1 MKSDRLGGSEVSVS
15 ALGFGGSV
23 IGNLYRAVDEDT
35 ALGAVDAAWGAGIRY
50 FDTAPHYG
58 LGLAERRLGRALT
71 GRPRDEFAVSTK
83 VGRLLV
89 PDPRGA
95 GMQDDAGFEV
105 PADHRRVWDFSA
117 DGVRRSL
124 DDSLRRLGL
133 DRIDLVLIH
142 DPDDHWAQAV
152 SEAYPAL
159 HELRAQG
166 VIGAIGVGM
175 NQWQMLERFVAETDV
190 DAVLLA
196 GRYTLLEQSAVDSML
211 PACLRRNVSVL
222 AAGVF
227 NGGVLAT
234 DELGPEAM
242 YDYAPA
248 APELRARVARMA
260 EVIHRHGASV
270 PQVAIA
276 FAAEHPAVVS
286 VVVGARS
293 AAEVRGNAELFDRP
307 VPAEL
312 WGDLIAAGLLR
323 PGLPLPTGYRARSRH
338 RG

>member
-1 MKSDRLGGSEVSVS
+1 MKSGRLGGSEVSVS
-15 ALGFGGSV
+15 VLGFGGAV

-35 ALGAVDAAWGAGIRY
+35 ALGAVDAAWNAGIRF

-58 LGLAERRLGRALT
+58 LGLAERRLGRALA
-71 GRPRDEFAVSTK
+71 GRPRDELVVSTK

-89 PDPRGA
+89 PDPRGSA
-95 GMQDDAGFEV
+95 RRDDAGFDV

-124 DDSLRRLGL
+124 DASLRRLGL
-133 DRIDLVLIH
+133 DRIDVVLIH
-142 DPDDHWAQAV
+142 DPDDHWQQAV
-152 SEAYPAL
+152 GEAYPAL
-159 HELRAQG
+159 HELRSQG

-175 NQWQMLERFVAETDV
+175 NQWRMLERFAVETDV

-196 GRYTLLEQSAVDSML
+196 GRYTLLEQSAADSML
-211 PACLRRNVSVL
+211 PTCLRRNVSVL

-234 DELGPEAM
+234 DEPGPEAM
-242 YDYAPA
+242 YDYVPA

-270 PQVAIA
+270 PQVAMA
-276 FAAEHPAVVS
+276 FVASHPAVAS

-293 AAEVRGNAELFDRP
+293 ASEVRGNAELFGRA
-307 VPAEL
+307 VPAGL

-323 PGLPLPTGYRARSRH
+323 PDSALPV
-338 RG
+338 